1 MSRKGAKVRRS
12 CLLGVRSYGIRE
24 QRSCLFGVGNYRVRM
39 QRGLSAVRENE
50 ISREIVD
57 AAFKIHT
64 KLGAGLLE
72 SVYEAVMAYELQKR
86 GLRFERQKP
95 IPVVYEG
102 IHLKE
107 GFRAD
112 FIVENLVIIELK
124 SVENIAPVHKKQ
136 LLTYL
141 RLTNK
146 RLGLLI
152 NFNTDL
158 IKNGITRIANN
169 L

>member
-1 MSRKGAKVRRS
+1 M
-12 CLLGVRSYGIRE
+12 
-24 QRSCLFGVGNYRVRM
+24 
-39 QRGLSAVRENE
+39 RENE

-57 AAFKIHT
+57 AAYKIHVG
-64 KLGAGLLE
+64 LGAGLLE
-72 SVYEAVMAYELQKR
+72 SAYEAVMAYELDKR

-95 IPVVYEG
+95 ISIVYEG
-102 IHLKE
+102 IHIKE

-112 FIVENLVIIELK
+112 FIIEDLVIIELK
-124 SVENIAPVHKKQ
+124 SVANIAPVHKKQ

-152 NFNTDL
+152 NFNTNL
-158 IKNGITRIANN
+158 IKNGITRVANN

>member
-1 MSRKGAKVRRS
+1 M
-12 CLLGVRSYGIRE
+12 
-24 QRSCLFGVGNYRVRM
+24 
-39 QRGLSAVRENE
+39 RENE

-64 KLGAGLLE
+64 RLGAGLLE

-95 IPVVYEG
+95 IPVVYER
-102 IHLKE
+102 IHLGE

-112 FIVENLVIIELK
+112 FMVENLVIIELK
-124 SVENIAPVHKKQ
+124 SVEQIAPVHKKQ

-152 NFNTDL
+152 NFKTDL

>member
-1 MSRKGAKVRRS
+1 M
-12 CLLGVRSYGIRE
+12 
-24 QRSCLFGVGNYRVRM
+24 
-39 QRGLSAVRENE
+39 RENE
-50 ISREIVD
+50 LAREIVD
-57 AAFKIHT
+57 AAYKIHT
-64 KLGAGLLE
+64 GLGAGLLE

-86 GLRFERQKP
+86 GLKFERQKP

-102 IHLKE
+102 MHLGE

-124 SVENIAPVHKKQ
+124 SVECIAPVHKKQ

-158 IKNGITRIANN
+158 IKNGITRLVNN

>member
-1 MSRKGAKVRRS
+1 MAIRYLLRKVYRAKTRRRKEVKKS
-12 CLLGVRSYGIRE
+12 
-24 QRSCLFGVGNYRVRM
+24 M
-39 QRGLSAVRENE
+39 TENE
-50 ISREIVD
+50 IAKEIVD
-57 AAFKIHT
+57 AAYQIHT
-64 KLGAGLLE
+64 KLGPGLLE
-72 SVYEAVMAYELQKR
+72 SVYEAVMAYELKKR
-86 GLRFERQKP
+86 SLNFVRQQP
-95 IPVVYEG
+95 IPIIYESV
-102 IHLKE
+102 HLKE

-112 FIVENLVIIELK
+112 FIVENKVIIELK
-124 SVENIAPVHKKQ
+124 SVEIIAPVHKKQ

-158 IKNGITRIANN
+158 IKNGITRLVNH